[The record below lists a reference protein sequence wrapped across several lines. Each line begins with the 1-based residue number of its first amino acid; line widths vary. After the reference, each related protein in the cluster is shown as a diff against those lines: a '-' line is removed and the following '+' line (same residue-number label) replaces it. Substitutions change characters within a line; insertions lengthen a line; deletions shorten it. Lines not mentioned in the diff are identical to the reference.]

1 VYEIRQRFAR
11 VRKDERGY
19 TLQEV
24 LTVGAIA
31 AAIFLVLLE
40 RCRVDAATKQFVGD
54 LRLAHGSATNQIT
67 DWRVVLAHDGAEAE
81 EGPDYYLVRLAEPY
95 GPGGA
100 GPSADRRLS
109 RAHLRAAATGDPDER
124 EPR

>member
-24 LTVGAIA
+24 LTVGTIA

-40 RCRVDAATKQFVGD
+40 RCRVDAATKQLVGD

-67 DWRVVLAHDGAEAE
+67 DWRVVLASTGRKRRRGQTTTWSGLPNRTGPVAPGRRPTGAS
-81 EGPDYYLVRLAEPY
+81 
-95 GPGGA
+95 
-100 GPSADRRLS
+100 SAR
-109 RAHLRAAATGDPDER
+109 T
-124 EPR
+124 